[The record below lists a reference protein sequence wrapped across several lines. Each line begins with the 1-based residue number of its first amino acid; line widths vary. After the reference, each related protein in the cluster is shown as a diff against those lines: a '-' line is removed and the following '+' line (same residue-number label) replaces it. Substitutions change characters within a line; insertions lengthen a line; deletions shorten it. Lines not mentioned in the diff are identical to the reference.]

1 MFLKLLKILIFIL
14 ISSSPVSSQEKIVYL
29 DLDFIFTN
37 SIKGKNIQT
46 ELKNIDL
53 KNINILNEKEDE
65 LKSEENKIL
74 SQKNILSDEIY
85 NEKVNN
91 FKKKLDNFRLEKDKL
106 VQGFEKIRKTKLNEF
121 MLEINKIVEEYVEKK
136 SIDLVLNKK
145 HILMGKN
152 NYNITNEILELLNNQ
167 K

>member
-1 MFLKLLKILIFIL
+1 MFLKLLKIIILSFITL
-14 ISSSPVSSQEKIVYL
+14 PAFSQEKIVYL
-29 DLDFIFTN
+29 DLDFIFAN
-37 SIKGKNIQT
+37 SIKGKNIQE

-53 KNINILNEKEDE
+53 ENINILKEKENE

-74 SQKNILSDEIY
+74 SQKNILSDDTY

-91 FKKKLDNFRLEKDKL
+91 FKKKLDSFRLEKDRMVK
-106 VQGFEKIRKTKLNEF
+106 GFDKTRKTKLDEF
-121 MLEINKIVEEYVEKK
+121 ILEINDIVEKYVEKK

-152 NYNITNEILELLNNQ
+152 KYNITNEIMDILNNQ
-167 K
+167 N

>member
-14 ISSSPVSSQEKIVYL
+14 ISSPVYSQEKIVYL

-53 KNINILNEKEDE
+53 KNINILKEKDNE

-91 FKKKLDNFRLEKDKL
+91 FKKKLDNFRLEKDKF
-106 VQGFEKIRKTKLNEF
+106 VQDFDRIRKTKLNEF

-152 NYNITNEILELLNNQ
+152 KYNITNEIMNILNSQN
-167 K
+167 

>member
-14 ISSSPVSSQEKIVYL
+14 ISSPVSSQEKIVYL

-53 KNINILNEKEDE
+53 KNINILKEKENE

-91 FKKKLDNFRLEKDKL
+91 FKKKLDNFRLEKDKF
-106 VQGFEKIRKTKLNEF
+106 VQDFDRIRKTKLNEF

-152 NYNITNEILELLNNQ
+152 NYNITNEILVLLNNQ

>member
-1 MFLKLLKILIFIL
+1 M
-14 ISSSPVSSQEKIVYL
+14 
-29 DLDFIFTN
+29 
-37 SIKGKNIQT
+37 
-46 ELKNIDL
+46 
-53 KNINILNEKEDE
+53 
-65 LKSEENKIL
+65 

-106 VQGFEKIRKTKLNEF
+106 VQGFDKTRKTKLDEF
-121 MLEINKIVEEYVEKK
+121 ILEINDIVEKYVERE

-152 NYNITNEILELLNNQ
+152 KYNITNEIMDILNNQ

>member
-1 MFLKLLKILIFIL
+1 MLLKLLKILIFL
-14 ISSSPVSSQEKIVYL
+14 LVSLPVYSQEKIVYL
-29 DLDFIFTN
+29 DLDFIFAN
-37 SIKGKNIQT
+37 SIKGKNIQE

-53 KNINILNEKEDE
+53 ENINILKEKENE

-74 SQKNILSDEIY
+74 SQKNILSDDTY

-91 FKKKLDNFRLEKDKL
+91 FKKKLDSFRLEKDRMVK
-106 VQGFEKIRKTKLNEF
+106 GFDKTRKTKLDEF
-121 MLEINKIVEEYVEKK
+121 ILEINDIVEKYVEKK

-152 NYNITNEILELLNNQ
+152 KYNITNEIMDILNNQ
-167 K
+167 N

>member
-1 MFLKLLKILIFIL
+1 MFLKLLKILIFIFVA
-14 ISSSPVSSQEKIVYL
+14 SPVLSQEKIVYL
-29 DLDFIFTN
+29 DLDFIFAN

-53 KNINILNEKEDE
+53 KNINILKEKESE

-91 FKKKLDNFRLEKDKL
+91 FKKKLDNFRLEKDRL
-106 VQGFEKIRKTKLNEF
+106 VQGFDKTRKTKLNKF
-121 MLEINKIVEEYVEKK
+121 MLEINNIVEEYVEKK

-152 NYNITNEILELLNNQ
+152 NYNITNEILEILNSQ

>member
-1 MFLKLLKILIFIL
+1 MFLKLLKIIIIL
-14 ISSSPVSSQEKIVYL
+14 VITSPAFSQEKIVYL
-29 DLDFIFTN
+29 DLDFIFAN
-37 SIKGKNIQT
+37 SIKGKNIQE

-53 KNINILNEKEDE
+53 ENINILKEKENE

-74 SQKNILSDEIY
+74 SQKNILSDDTY

-91 FKKKLDNFRLEKDKL
+91 FKKKLDSFRLEKDRMVK
-106 VQGFEKIRKTKLNEF
+106 GFDKTRKTKLDEF
-121 MLEINKIVEEYVEKK
+121 ILEINDIVEKYVEKK

-152 NYNITNEILELLNNQ
+152 KYNITNEIMDILNNQ
-167 K
+167 N

>member
-1 MFLKLLKILIFIL
+1 MYLKLLKILIFL
-14 ISSSPVSSQEKIVYL
+14 LVSLPVYSQEKIVYL
-29 DLDFIFTN
+29 DLDFIFAN
-37 SIKGKNIQT
+37 SIKGKNIQK

-53 KNINILNEKEDE
+53 ENINILKEKENE

-74 SQKNILSDEIY
+74 SQKNILSEEIY

-106 VQGFEKIRKTKLNEF
+106 VKGFDKTQKTKLNEF
-121 MLEINKIVEEYVEKK
+121 MLEINKIIEEYVQKK

-152 NYNITNEILELLNNQ
+152 NYNITNEIMEILNTQN
-167 K
+167 

>member
-1 MFLKLLKILIFIL
+1 MLLKLLKILIFLLVI
-14 ISSSPVSSQEKIVYL
+14 SPVYSQEKIVYL
-29 DLDFIFTN
+29 DLDFIFAN
-37 SIKGKNIQT
+37 SIKGKNIQK

-53 KNINILNEKEDE
+53 KNINILKEKENE

-91 FKKKLDNFRLEKDKL
+91 FKKKLDNFRLEKDRL
-106 VQGFEKIRKTKLNEF
+106 VEGFDKTRKTKLDEF
-121 MLEINKIVEEYVEKK
+121 ILEINDIVEKYVEKK

-152 NYNITNEILELLNNQ
+152 NYNITNEIMEILNTQN
-167 K
+167 

>member
-1 MFLKLLKILIFIL
+1 M
-14 ISSSPVSSQEKIVYL
+14 
-29 DLDFIFTN
+29 
-37 SIKGKNIQT
+37 
-46 ELKNIDL
+46 
-53 KNINILNEKEDE
+53 
-65 LKSEENKIL
+65 
-74 SQKNILSDEIY
+74 
-85 NEKVNN
+85 NN

-106 VQGFEKIRKTKLNEF
+106 VKGFDKTRKTKLNEF

-152 NYNITNEILELLNNQ
+152 NYNITDEILELLNNQ

>member
-1 MFLKLLKILIFIL
+1 MFFKLLKFLILLSITTSAF
-14 ISSSPVSSQEKIVYL
+14 SQEKIVYL
-29 DLDFIFTN
+29 DLDFIFAN
-37 SIKGKNIQT
+37 SIKGKNIQE

-53 KNINILNEKEDE
+53 ENINILKDKENE

-74 SQKNILSDEIY
+74 SQKNILSDETY

-91 FKKKLDNFRLEKDKL
+91 FKKKLDNFRLEKDRL
-106 VQGFEKIRKTKLNEF
+106 VEGFDKTRKTKLDEF
-121 MLEINKIVEEYVEKK
+121 ILEINDIVEKYVENK

-152 NYNITNEILELLNNQ
+152 KYNITNEIMEILNSQN
-167 K
+167 

>member
-14 ISSSPVSSQEKIVYL
+14 ISSPVSSQEKIVYL

-53 KNINILNEKEDE
+53 KNINILKEKENE

-85 NEKVNN
+85 NEKVNI

-106 VQGFEKIRKTKLNEF
+106 VQGFDKIRKTKLNEF
-121 MLEINKIVEEYVEKK
+121 MLEINKIVEEYVEKE
-136 SIDLVLNKK
+136 SIDIVLNKK

>member
-1 MFLKLLKILIFIL
+1 MFLKLLKIIIIL
-14 ISSSPVSSQEKIVYL
+14 VITSPAFSQEKIVYL
-29 DLDFIFTN
+29 DLDFIFAN
-37 SIKGKNIQT
+37 SIKGKNIQK

-53 KNINILNEKEDE
+53 ENINILKEKENE

-74 SQKNILSDEIY
+74 SQKNILSDDTY

-91 FKKKLDNFRLEKDKL
+91 FKKKLDSFRLEKDRMVK
-106 VQGFEKIRKTKLNEF
+106 GFDKTRKTKLDEF
-121 MLEINKIVEEYVEKK
+121 ILEINDIVEKYVEKK

-152 NYNITNEILELLNNQ
+152 KYNITNEIMNILNSQN
-167 K
+167 

>member
-1 MFLKLLKILIFIL
+1 MFLKLLKIIIL
-14 ISSSPVSSQEKIVYL
+14 LVITSPALSQEKIVYL
-29 DLDFIFTN
+29 DLDFLFAN
-37 SIKGKNIQT
+37 SIKGKNIQE

-53 KNINILNEKEDE
+53 ENINILKEKENE

-74 SQKNILSDEIY
+74 SQKNILSDDTY

-91 FKKKLDNFRLEKDKL
+91 FKKKLDSFRLEKDRMVK
-106 VQGFEKIRKTKLNEF
+106 GFDKTRKTKLDEF
-121 MLEINKIVEEYVEKK
+121 ILEINDIVEKYVEKK

-152 NYNITNEILELLNNQ
+152 KYNITNEIMNILNSQN
-167 K
+167 

>member
-1 MFLKLLKILIFIL
+1 MFLKLLKVLIFIL
-14 ISSSPVSSQEKIVYL
+14 FSSPASSQEKIVYL

-53 KNINILNEKEDE
+53 KNINILKEKENE
-65 LKSEENKIL
+65 LKIEENKIL

-106 VQGFEKIRKTKLNEF
+106 VQGFDKTRKTKLNEF

>member
-14 ISSSPVSSQEKIVYL
+14 ISSPVSSQEKIVYL

-53 KNINILNEKEDE
+53 KNINILKEKENE
-65 LKSEENKIL
+65 LKSEESKIL

-85 NEKVNN
+85 NEKVNI

-106 VQGFEKIRKTKLNEF
+106 VQGFDKIRKTKLNEF

>member
-1 MFLKLLKILIFIL
+1 MYLKLLKILIFL
-14 ISSSPVSSQEKIVYL
+14 LVSLPVYSQEKIVYL
-29 DLDFIFTN
+29 DLDFIFAN
-37 SIKGKNIQT
+37 SIKGKNIQK

-53 KNINILNEKEDE
+53 ENINILKEKENE

-74 SQKNILSDEIY
+74 SQKNILSEETY

-91 FKKKLDNFRLEKDKL
+91 FKKKLDNFRLEKDRL
-106 VQGFEKIRKTKLNEF
+106 VKGFDKTRKTKLNEF

-152 NYNITNEILELLNNQ
+152 NYNITNEIMVILNSRE
-167 K
+167 

>member
-1 MFLKLLKILIFIL
+1 MFLKFLKILIFIL
-14 ISSSPVSSQEKIVYL
+14 ISSPVSSQEKIVYL

-53 KNINILNEKEDE
+53 KNINILKEKENE

-106 VQGFEKIRKTKLNEF
+106 AQGFDKTRKTKLNEF

-152 NYNITNEILELLNNQ
+152 NYNITNEILGLLNNQ

>member
-1 MFLKLLKILIFIL
+1 MFLKLLKIIIL
-14 ISSSPVSSQEKIVYL
+14 LVITSPALSQEKIVYL
-29 DLDFIFTN
+29 DLDFLFAN
-37 SIKGKNIQT
+37 SIKGKNIQK

-53 KNINILNEKEDE
+53 ENINILKEKENK

-74 SQKNILSDEIY
+74 SQKNILSDEAY
-85 NEKVNN
+85 NERVNN

-106 VQGFEKIRKTKLNEF
+106 VQGFDKTRKTKLNEF
-121 MLEINKIVEEYVEKK
+121 MSEINNIVEEYVEKK

-152 NYNITNEILELLNNQ
+152 NYNITNEIMVILNSQN
-167 K
+167 

>member
-1 MFLKLLKILIFIL
+1 MILKLLRILIFLL
-14 ISSSPVSSQEKIVYL
+14 ISTIVYAQERIVYL
-29 DLDFIFTN
+29 DLDYIFAN
-37 SIKGKNIQT
+37 SIKGKNIQN

-53 KNINILNEKEDE
+53 ENVNILKEKEKK
-65 LKSEENKIL
+65 LKSEENEIL
-74 SQKNILSDEIY
+74 SQKNILSDEAY

-106 VQGFEKIRKTKLNEF
+106 VQSFDKTRKIKLNEF
-121 MLEINKIVEEYVEKK
+121 MLEINNIVEEYVEKK

-152 NYNITNEILELLNNQ
+152 NYNITNEIMKILNSPN
-167 K
+167 

>member
-1 MFLKLLKILIFIL
+1 MFLKLLKIIIIL
-14 ISSSPVSSQEKIVYL
+14 VITSPAFSQEKIVYL
-29 DLDFIFTN
+29 DLDFIFAN
-37 SIKGKNIQT
+37 SIKGKNIQE

-53 KNINILNEKEDE
+53 ENINILKEKENE

-74 SQKNILSDEIY
+74 SQKNILSDDTY

-91 FKKKLDNFRLEKDKL
+91 FKKKLDSFRLEKDRMVK
-106 VQGFEKIRKTKLNEF
+106 GFDKTRKTKLDEF
-121 MLEINKIVEEYVEKK
+121 ILEINDIVEKYVEKK

-152 NYNITNEILELLNNQ
+152 KYNITNEIMEILNSQN
-167 K
+167 